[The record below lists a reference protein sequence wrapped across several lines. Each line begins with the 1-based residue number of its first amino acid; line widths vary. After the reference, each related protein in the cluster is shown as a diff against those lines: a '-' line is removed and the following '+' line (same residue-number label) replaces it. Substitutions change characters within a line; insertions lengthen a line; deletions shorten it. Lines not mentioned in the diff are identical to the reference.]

1 MKQGST
7 IVNDKLKGRLFLFL
21 FALVLISVFSTCSF
35 LYPLNPWD
43 DANVYMTIGNAML
56 GGKELYVDIFDHKGP
71 VLFFLHEWAAMLSR
85 SSFVGIYL
93 VEIVCCYF
101 YLLYSWKTMKTLSDS
116 PSMGRNKES
125 LALEGEVW
133 RGSALCLLGILTY
146 SSDFFSYGDSVEE
159 FALPIF
165 AHSLYL
171 LLKFVRDREVPS
183 RWNSVAMGIGVAL
196 LFWMKFNL
204 LFFYVG
210 AGLALLYIAWKHRQ
224 MVALWKMVLW
234 AFVGFAL
241 VSACVVI
248 YFAWHGTL
256 DALWYSYFEVNI
268 FHYHG
273 VGTNGEPPFWWFK
286 LVKLGIWAV
295 LMIPVFFLKVSK
307 EVKLLV
313 FGTYGMLVL
322 SFATLT
328 VQFYYFLTLFP
339 FFALAPSFSP
349 FGGVF
354 KQQASSSPGHSP
366 KGGAGRGLLL
376 LFVAF
381 LAIATNW
388 NIVTLLNGTFPH
400 SVLEM
405 AEIINKNESEDS
417 EVLTFSSYDTGIY
430 QHTRHLPPN
439 RNYFLSSILD
449 PEIKREQAEWV
460 NSGKVK
466 YLVRE
471 IGAINTCHEYYE
483 APIPANYRLIYD
495 NEELFRYRFI
505 WQPLSYLW
513 NLTWPRPLLRHIM
526 EPVTVNQKMQVY
538 ERRP

>member
-1 MKQGST
+1 MK
-7 IVNDKLKGRLFLFL
+7 RLLLFL
-21 FALVLISVFSTCSF
+21 FAVVLITVFSTCSW
-35 LYPLNPWD
+35 LYLLNPWD

-56 GGKELYVDIFDHKGP
+56 SGKELYVDIFDHKGP
-71 VLFFLHEWAAMLSR
+71 VLFFFHEWAAILSR
-85 SSFVGIYL
+85 SSFIGIYL
-93 VEIVCCYF
+93 IEIVCCYV
-101 YLLYSWKTMKTLSDS
+101 YLLYSWKTIKTLSL
-116 PSMGRNKES
+116 PSGRF
-125 LALEGEVW
+125 
-133 RGSALCLLGILTY
+133 RGGCVFLLGILTY

-171 LLKFVRDREVPS
+171 MLRFVKEERLPS
-183 RWNSVAMGIGVAL
+183 RWHSIIMGIGVAL

-210 AGLALLYIAWKHRQ
+210 GFLVLLYIAWKREQ
-224 MVALWKMVLW
+224 MKDLWGVVLW
-234 AFVGFAL
+234 ALLGFAL
-241 VSACVVI
+241 VTTGVLA
-248 YFAWHGTL
+248 YFLVHGTL
-256 DALWYSYFEVNI
+256 EALWESYFMVNI

-273 VGTNGEPPFWWFK
+273 VATNGEPPFWWFK

-307 EVKLLV
+307 EVKWLV
-313 FGTYGMLVL
+313 FGTYGVLVL

-339 FFALAPSFSP
+339 FFALTP
-349 FGGVF
+349 
-354 KQQASSSPGHSP
+354 
-366 KGGAGRGLLL
+366 LLL
-376 LFVAF
+376 PREKKEASPLRGGLVGSFVAL

-388 NIVTLLNGTFPH
+388 NLVTLINGTFPK

-405 AEIINKNESEDS
+405 ADIINQNESEDS

-460 NSGKVK
+460 NSGKIK

-471 IGAINTCHEYYE
+471 IGAINTCHEYYD
-483 APIPANYRLIYD
+483 APVPDNYQLIYD
-495 NEELFRYRFI
+495 NEELFRYRLI

-513 NLTWPRPLLRHIM
+513 NLTWPRPLLQHFM
-526 EPVTVNQKMQVY
+526 EPVTANQRMQVY
-538 ERRP
+538 ERR

>member
-1 MKQGST
+1 MKHG
-7 IVNDKLKGRLFLFL
+7 FLFL
-21 FALVLISVFSTCSF
+21 FAAVLITVFSTCSF

-56 GGKELYVDIFDHKGP
+56 SGKELYVDIFDHKGP

-85 SSFVGIYL
+85 SSFIGIYF

-101 YLLYSWKTMKTLSDS
+101 YLLYSWKILS
-116 PSMGRNKES
+116 MWRKKES
-125 LALEGEVW
+125 LAQEGEVW
-133 RGSALCLLGILTY
+133 RGSGVFGVFLLGILTY
-146 SSDFFSYGDSVEE
+146 SSDFFAYGDSVEE
-159 FALPIF
+159 FALPLF
-165 AHSLYL
+165 AFSLYL
-171 LLKFVRDREVPS
+171 MLRFVRDRQSPS
-183 RWNSVAMGIGVAL
+183 RLQSIAMGIGVAL

-210 AGLALLYIAWKHRQ
+210 GGLALLYIAWKHEQ
-224 MVALWKMVLW
+224 MKALWTMVFW
-234 AFVGFAL
+234 ALLGFAL
-241 VSACVVI
+241 VTAGVLA
-248 YFAWHGTL
+248 YFAIHGTL
-256 DALWYSYFEVNI
+256 DALWYAYFEVNI

-273 VGTNGEPPFWWFK
+273 VATNGEPAFWWFK

-295 LMIPVFFLKVSK
+295 LMIPVFFLRVSK

-339 FFALAPSFSP
+339 FFALVP
-349 FGGVF
+349 
-354 KQQASSSPGHSP
+354 
-366 KGGAGRGLLL
+366 LLL
-376 LFVAF
+376 PQRGEKQKASPRGGLVGVVAVLIAL

-388 NIVTLLNGTFPH
+388 NVVTLVNGTFPT

-405 AEIINKNESEDS
+405 ADIINRNESEDS

-439 RNYFLSSILD
+439 KNYFLSSILD
-449 PEIKREQAEWV
+449 PEIKAEQAALV

-471 IGAINTCHEYYE
+471 IGAINTCHEYYD
-483 APIPANYRLIYD
+483 APVPANYRLIYD

-526 EPVTVNQKMQVY
+526 APVTAQQRMQIY
-538 ERRP
+538 ERE

>member
-1 MKQGST
+1 MK
-7 IVNDKLKGRLFLFL
+7 RLLLFL
-21 FALVLISVFSTCSF
+21 FAVLLVTLFSTCSW

-56 GGKELYVDIFDHKGP
+56 SGKELYVDIFDHKGP

-85 SSFVGIYL
+85 SSFIGIYFF
-93 VEIVCCYF
+93 EIVCCYV
-101 YLLYSWKTMKTLSDS
+101 YLYYSQKTLS
-116 PSMGRNKES
+116 MWRNKES

-133 RGSALCLLGILTY
+133 RGSGGCVFLLGILTY

-159 FALPIF
+159 FALPLF
-165 AHSLYL
+165 VFSLYL
-171 LLKFVRDREVPS
+171 MLRFVKEREAPS
-183 RWNSVAMGIGVAL
+183 RWQSIVMGIGVAL

-210 AGLALLYIAWKHRQ
+210 GGLALLYIAWRHEQ
-224 MVALWKMVLW
+224 MKELWTMVLW
-234 AFVGFAL
+234 ALLGFAL
-241 VSACVVI
+241 VTAGVLT
-248 YFAWHGTL
+248 YFAVHGTL
-256 DALWYSYFEVNI
+256 DALWEAYFMVNI

-273 VGTNGEPPFWWFK
+273 VATNGEPAFWWFK

-295 LMIPVFFLKVSK
+295 LMIPVFFLRVSR

-313 FGTYGMLVL
+313 FGTYGVLVL

-339 FFALAPSFSP
+339 FFALAP
-349 FGGVF
+349 
-354 KQQASSSPGHSP
+354 
-366 KGGAGRGLLL
+366 LLL
-376 LFVAF
+376 PQEKLKASPLRGGLVGSLIAI

-388 NIVTLLNGTFPH
+388 NIVTRLNGTFPH

-405 AEIINKNESEDS
+405 ADIINQNESEDS

-439 RNYFLSSILD
+439 KNYFLSSILD
-449 PEIKREQAEWV
+449 PEIKAEQAALV
-460 NSGKVK
+460 ASGKIK

-471 IGAINTCHEYYE
+471 IGAINTCHEYYD
-483 APIPANYRLIYD
+483 APVPANYRLIYD

-513 NLTWPRPLLRHIM
+513 NLTWPRPLLKFIM
-526 EPVTVNQKMQVY
+526 EPVTEQQHMQVY
-538 ERRP
+538 ERQ

>member
-1 MKQGST
+1 MK
-7 IVNDKLKGRLFLFL
+7 KPFLFL
-21 FALVLISVFSTCSF
+21 FAVVLITLLSTCSF

-93 VEIVCCYF
+93 LEIVCCYF
-101 YLLYSWKTMKTLSDS
+101 YLLYSLRTMRLFA
-116 PSMGRNKES
+116 PSAVAVPLM
-125 LALEGEVW
+125 
-133 RGSALCLLGILTY
+133 CLLGVLTY

-165 AHSLYL
+165 AHSLYHML
-171 LLKFVRDREVPS
+171 RFVMDRQIPS
-183 RWNSVAMGIGVAL
+183 RLQSFVMGVGVAL

-204 LFFYVG
+204 LFFY
-210 AGLALLYIAWKHRQ
+210 AGGLLVLLFIAWRRSQTKEF
-224 MVALWKMVLW
+224 WTIIWW
-234 AFVGFAL
+234 AFLGFLAVTAGVL
-241 VSACVVI
+241 I
-248 YFAWHGTL
+248 YFAVHGTL
-256 DALWYSYFEVNI
+256 GALWYAYFEVNI

-295 LMIPVFFLKVSK
+295 LMIPVFFLRVSK
-307 EVKLLV
+307 EVKWLV
-313 FGTYGMLVL
+313 FGTYGVLVL
-322 SFATLT
+322 SYATLT

-339 FFALAPSFSP
+339 FFPLLASCFPQRLSKWACVVMSI
-349 FGGVF
+349 V
-354 KQQASSSPGHSP
+354 
-366 KGGAGRGLLL
+366 GL
-376 LFVAF
+376 

-388 NIVTLLNGTFPH
+388 NVVTLVNGTFPT

-405 AEIINKNESEDS
+405 ADIINRNETEDS

-439 RNYFLSSILD
+439 KNYFLSSILD
-449 PEIKREQAEWV
+449 PEIKAEQAELV
-460 NSGKVK
+460 ASGKVK

-471 IGAINTCHEYYE
+471 IGAINTCHEYYD

-513 NLTWPRPLLRHIM
+513 N
-526 EPVTVNQKMQVY
+526 
-538 ERRP
+538 

>member
-1 MKQGST
+1 MK
-7 IVNDKLKGRLFLFL
+7 KLLLFL
-21 FALVLISVFSTCSF
+21 FAVLLITVFSTCSW

-56 GGKELYVDIFDHKGP
+56 SGKELYVDIFDHKGP

-85 SSFVGIYL
+85 SSFIGIYL

-101 YLLYSWKTMKTLSDS
+101 YLLYSWKTMKLFELKNERLKVKIESDQSECKVNSDFSLSTF
-116 PSMGRNKES
+116 
-125 LALEGEVW
+125 LFL
-133 RGSALCLLGILTY
+133 LLLGILTY

-159 FALPIF
+159 FALPVF

-171 LLKFVRDREVPS
+171 MLRFVMHREVPG
-183 RWNSVAMGIGVAL
+183 RWHSVAMGIGVAL

-210 AGLALLYIAWKHRQ
+210 GFLAMLYIAWKHGQ
-224 MVALWKMVLW
+224 MKELWTVILW
-234 AFVGFAL
+234 AFLGFVAVTAGVLAYFAL
-241 VSACVVI
+241 
-248 YFAWHGTL
+248 HGTL
-256 DALWYSYFEVNI
+256 DALWLSYFEVNI

-295 LMIPVFFLKVSK
+295 LMIPVFFLRVSR

-313 FGTYGMLVL
+313 FGTYGVLVL

-339 FFALAPSFSP
+339 FFALL
-349 FGGVF
+349 VNL
-354 KQQASSSPGHSP
+354 KDP
-366 KGGAGRGLLL
+366 KDLKDLKDLKVPLILFFIALLA
-376 LFVAF
+376 V
-381 LAIATNW
+381 ATNW
-388 NIVTLLNGTFPH
+388 NLVTLLNGTFPH

-405 AEIINKNESEDS
+405 AEIINHNESEDS

-439 RNYFLSSILD
+439 RNFFISSILD
-449 PEIKREQAEWV
+449 PEIKQEQAELV
-460 NSGKVK
+460 NSGKIK

-471 IGAINTCHEYYE
+471 IGAINTCHEYYD
-483 APIPANYRLIYD
+483 APIPANYQLIYD

-513 NLTWPRPLLRHIM
+513 NLTWPRPLLKFIM
-526 EPVTVNQKMQVY
+526 EPVTANQKMQVY
-538 ERRP
+538 ERMP

>member
-1 MKQGST
+1 MK
-7 IVNDKLKGRLFLFL
+7 RLLLFL
-21 FALVLISVFSTCSF
+21 FAVLLITVFSTCSF

-56 GGKELYVDIFDHKGP
+56 SGKALYVDIFDHKGP

-85 SSFVGIYL
+85 SSFIGIYL
-93 VEIVCCYF
+93 LEIVCCYV
-101 YLLYSWKTMKTLSDS
+101 YLLYSWKIITSLQTPSNS

-133 RGSALCLLGILTY
+133 RGSFVFLLGILTY

-171 LLKFVRDREVPS
+171 MLGFVKEERIPS
-183 RWNSVAMGIGVAL
+183 RLNSIFMGIGVAL

-210 AGLALLYIAWKHRQ
+210 GFLVLLWIAWKRSQ
-224 MVALWKMVLW
+224 MKDFWQVVLW
-234 AFVGFAL
+234 AFIGFAL
-241 VSACVVI
+241 VTAGVLT
-248 YFAWHGTL
+248 YFATHGTL
-256 DALWYSYFEVNI
+256 DALWESYFMVNI

-273 VGTNGEPPFWWFK
+273 VATNGEPPFWWFK

-295 LMIPVFFLKVSK
+295 LMIPVFFLRVSK
-307 EVKLLV
+307 EVKLLI
-313 FGTYGMLVL
+313 FGTYGVLVL

-339 FFALAPSFSP
+339 FFP
-349 FGGVF
+349 FLITLKDF
-354 KQQASSSPGHSP
+354 RKDL
-366 KGGAGRGLLL
+366 KTL
-376 LFVAF
+376 AF
-381 LAIATNW
+381 LLIVAIAAIATNW
-388 NIVTLLNGTFPH
+388 NVVTLLNGTFPH

-405 AEIINKNESEDS
+405 ADIINQNETEDS

-439 RNYFLSSILD
+439 KNYFLSSILD
-449 PEIKREQAEWV
+449 PEIKKEQAAWV
-460 NSGKVK
+460 NSGKIK

-471 IGAINTCHEYYE
+471 IGAINTCHEYYDVPVPE
-483 APIPANYRLIYD
+483 NYELIYD

-513 NLTWPRPLLRHIM
+513 NLTWPRPLLKHIM
-526 EPVTVNQKMQVY
+526 EPVTVNQKMQIY